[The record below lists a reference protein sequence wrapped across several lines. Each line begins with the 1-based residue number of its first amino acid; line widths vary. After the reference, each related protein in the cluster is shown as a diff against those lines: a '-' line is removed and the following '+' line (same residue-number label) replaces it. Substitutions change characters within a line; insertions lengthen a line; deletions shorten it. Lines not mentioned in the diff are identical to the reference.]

1 MEVLSLFPQELCCLF
16 NSSIETVYG
25 LGANALNRDAVC
37 DIFKAKD
44 RPFNGRNGQNYE
56 QLDPVIVHVLSSEE
70 ADKYVD
76 IGEEV
81 YFIGLFDF

>member
-1 MEVLSLFPQELCCLF
+1 MEVLLLFPQELYCLF

-25 LGANALNRDAVC
+25 LGAN
-37 DIFKAKD
+37 IFKAKD
-44 RPFNGRNGQNYE
+44 RPFNGRNEQTCE

-81 YFIGLFDF
+81 CFIELSEF